1 MPTLEWIGKD
11 KVINHQR
18 DVPFRVLEHKYGF
31 TEKGEQKDETGS
43 GNMIIH
49 GDNLEALKALLPKYE
64 RQIKCIYIDPPYN
77 TGEER
82 WVYNDNVNHPKI
94 KKWLGEVVGK
104 EEDDLSRH
112 DKWLCMIYPRL
123 SLLRRL
129 LSNDGVIFISI
140 DDNEVAHL
148 RLILD
153 EIFGRSSFLAS
164 FIWEKRTNR
173 ENRKLISY
181 RHDNILCYC
190 KDYQNRDKAIKKL
203 QMSDEAI
210 ARYTNPDNDPRG
222 LWKSDPAT
230 AQAGHATKDQ
240 FYTLV
245 APNGKKHELPSG
257 RCWVYTKIE
266 MQKQIDD
273 NRIWFGKHGNN
284 VPRIK
289 TYLNAK
295 ERGLTPETLLFANDN
310 STNEKAKV
318 FLKNLFN
325 TKSIFDTP
333 KPFELIETILKI
345 GSNKSSIVLDSFAGS
360 GTTAHAVLNLNK
372 YDKGNRK
379 FILIEMEAYADNVTA
394 ERIKRIVKGYRFKSK
409 AIEGTGG
416 SFDYY
421 NLGEPLFLENEIL
434 NEEVPLEKIREY
446 IWFSETRTPHQN
458 AIPKNESQYFLGHH
472 NNISYYFI
480 YEKDQITSLDYN
492 FSSTIKTKAGQY
504 IIYADKCLLP
514 KETMLLKNIVFK
526 KIPRD
531 ITRF

>member
-318 FLKNLFN
+318 F
-325 TKSIFDTP
+325 
-333 KPFELIETILKI
+333 
-345 GSNKSSIVLDSFAGS
+345 
-360 GTTAHAVLNLNK
+360 
-372 YDKGNRK
+372 
-379 FILIEMEAYADNVTA
+379 
-394 ERIKRIVKGYRFKSK
+394 
-409 AIEGTGG
+409 
-416 SFDYY
+416 
-421 NLGEPLFLENEIL
+421 
-434 NEEVPLEKIREY
+434 
-446 IWFSETRTPHQN
+446 
-458 AIPKNESQYFLGHH
+458 
-472 NNISYYFI
+472 
-480 YEKDQITSLDYN
+480 
-492 FSSTIKTKAGQY
+492 
-504 IIYADKCLLP
+504 
-514 KETMLLKNIVFK
+514 
-526 KIPRD
+526 
-531 ITRF
+531 